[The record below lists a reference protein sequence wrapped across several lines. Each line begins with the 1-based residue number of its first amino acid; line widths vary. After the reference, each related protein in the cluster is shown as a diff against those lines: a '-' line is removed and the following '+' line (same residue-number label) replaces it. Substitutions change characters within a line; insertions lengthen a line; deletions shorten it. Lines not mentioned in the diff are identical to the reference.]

1 MSQNPQT
8 PPPSS
13 SSTNT
18 PLFTKIL
25 VAIDVSEHALRDA
38 KYALDLAKS

>member
-1 MSQNPQT
+1 MSQNPQ
-8 PPPSS
+8 PPPP
-13 SSTNT
+13 STNT

-25 VAIDVSEHALRDA
+25 VAIDVSEHTLKAA

>member
-1 MSQNPQT
+1 MSQNP
-8 PPPSS
+8 PI

-25 VAIDVSEHALRDA
+25 VAIDGSEHAIKAA
-38 KYALDLAKS
+38 KYALDLVKSSS